1 MSGQISTLRSKKIS
15 QLEEYKLEN
24 NGFSNIDESIS
35 LILAQSVIDDDPT
48 KSINKNYKISF
59 KSLVDTFLV
68 YIKSYII
75 SMTIRSIDEN
85 YIKVEK
91 QIDNDNEV
99 APGHIIK
106 INEATFNETLKKSEI
121 GIVTDKCF
129 NDFIEYNNNI
139 ITNVT
144 QTLQQDNENLSKRID
159 DNTSLINNSVEEI
172 YSEINN
178 KYSELSEDIYNTS
191 KEISNQ
197 NKLIEQLDENLD
209 NRYDELDNK
218 IYETKIY
225 ATGDLINATEEK
237 NKATKS
243 INYVLTLNVAKDIDP
258 DSEDGLITKKQALEL
273 INKGD
278 YKWSSI

>member
-1 MSGQISTLRSKKIS
+1 MAGQISTLRSKKIS
-15 QLEEYKLEN
+15 QLEEYKLES

-35 LILAQSVIDDDPT
+35 LILAQSVIDDDPA
-48 KSINKNYKISF
+48 KSINKNYKLSF
-59 KSLVDTFLV
+59 KNLVDTFLV
-68 YIKSYII
+68 YIKSYIV

-91 QIDNDNEV
+91 QLDNDNEV

-121 GIVTDKCF
+121 GVVTDKCF
-129 NDFIEYNNNI
+129 NDFIEYNNNLI
-139 ITNVT
+139 NNIT

-159 DNTSLINNSVEEI
+159 DNTSLINDSVEEI

-178 KYSELSEDIYNTS
+178 KYSELSEDIYNNS

-197 NKLIEQLDENLD
+197 NKSIEQIDKKID
-209 NRYDELDNK
+209 NRYDDLDNK
-218 IYETKIY
+218 IYTTKII
-225 ATGDLINATEEK
+225 AVDNLINGTQDI
-237 NKATKS
+237 NKATKT
-243 INYVLTLNVAKDIDP
+243 INYVLTLNVAKDIAP